1 LAYWLAAE
9 PVGAAEAE
17 GCVSTA
23 IPQTIEVN
31 PLKKWVPT
39 VFVGDT
45 VVLTNGTTWEVVD
58 ITQGQIRL
66 RDENG
71 KTRNLNGALGG
82 SYSGG
87 NQLRIERIVRH
98 SENAE
103 QSPVLTALATVKEPT
118 LTGALA
124 ICETPAPATGTS
136 KLSLPVAPSLLAAIQ
151 NRHNLSNEELSG
163 CIEYALVLTL
173 REIFP
178 LVEEMQR
185 RFKILG
191 PRQSDTICG
200 YRSFQEY
207 CNKVLHRTEQGVY
220 KMLREAKFFT
230 QLKLGDEVVVRAG
243 KTKEIRK
250 VCETS
255 GDKIATQSTTK
266 KGPQILIFEKYTG
279 KEVNGSKQRILC
291 AATPEVKAAVEKQAA
306 AASIPVTPVK
316 VLVEKIL
323 VFVYAAIKHLNAV
336 DQTLVCETLV
346 EKLSMS
352 YGPESP
358 AGKAGAA

>member
-1 LAYWLAAE
+1 
-9 PVGAAEAE
+9 
-17 GCVSTA
+17 VSTA
-23 IPQTIEVN
+23 LATVELTISQTIDVDTSQ
-31 PLKKWVPT
+31 KKVPD
-39 VFVGDT
+39 VFVGDIVT
-45 VVLTNGTTWEVVD
+45 LQNGTDWTVTAVSAD
-58 ITQGQIRL
+58 ITL
-66 RDENG
+66 KNEKG
-71 KTRNLNGALGG
+71 KTRILPRTPKGCYG
-82 SYSGG
+82 GG
-87 NQLRIERIVRH
+87 NYLRIERIVRH

-103 QSPVLTALATVKEPT
+103 QSPVLTALATVEEPT

-124 ICETPAPATGTS
+124 IRETPAPAIGAS
-136 KLSLPVAPSLLAAIQ
+136 KLSLPVAPTLLAAIQ

-163 CIEYALVLTL
+163 HIEYALVLTL

-230 QLKLGDEVVVRAG
+230 QLKPGDEVVVKTG

-250 VCETS
+250 VDKVS
-255 GDKIATQSTTK
+255 GDKVTTQSTTK

-291 AATPEVKAAVEKQAA
+291 AATPEIKAAVEKQAA
-306 AASIPVTPVK
+306 AASIPVPPVK
-316 VLVEKIL
+316 VLVDKIL
-323 VFVYAAIKHLNAV
+323 VFVDAAIKHLNAA
-336 DQTLVCETLV
+336 DQNLVYETLA
-346 EKLSMS
+346 EEFSMS
-352 YGPESP
+352 YAPESS
-358 AGKAGAA
+358 AGIKK